1 MVEHRGEWRMKM
13 DRKDIERISE
23 LRERLHKLYR
33 EEHKDADKIDV
44 LAAQILSIQEKYTVF
59 GGAK

>member
-1 MVEHRGEWRMKM
+1 MKM